1 MKFPKVPKTYEEQLA
16 LLKERGLS
24 VSSDDEALRWLR
36 RVSYYR
42 LSAYFPTFKKSH
54 ASEEFAAGATFDGL
68 IDLYVFDCRLRNI
81 FMIAIERIEISLRT
95 AITYELAHAHG
106 AFAHTLPDAYSAWF
120 MKVVRLGEPPPFEE
134 FMSNIEKEEK
144 RGKELFIKTYREKY
158 TLEKH
163 LPIWMATEL
172 MSFGTLSM
180 MFEGFKSATKTKIA
194 AEYKLA
200 EKPFQNWLHVL
211 SSIRNL
217 IAHHSRLWNRQL
229 GVQAVIPNGWVYK
242 IPKTDRVYCVAVMS
256 QHLLRM
262 IAKGSSW
269 KTRLFQLFEYH
280 PKVQLDPMGFPHNW
294 RELDPWK

>member
-1 MKFPKVPKTYEEQLA
+1 MKFPKVAKTYDEQLA

-24 VSSDDEALRWLR
+24 ISSDEVALRWLR

-42 LSAYFPTFKKSH
+42 LSAYFPTFRKSP
-54 ASEEFAAGATFDGL
+54 ASEEFLPRASFDAI

-95 AITYELAHAHG
+95 VITYELSHAHG
-106 AFAHTLPDAYSAWF
+106 PFAHTLPAAYSSWF
-120 MKVVRLGEPPPFEE
+120 MKIVRLGEPPPFDE
-134 FMSNIEKEEK
+134 FISNIEKEEK

-180 MFEGFKSATKTKIA
+180 MFEGLKSATKTKIA

-229 GVQAVIPNGWVYK
+229 GVQAMIPHGWVYEV
-242 IPKTDRVYCVAVMS
+242 PRTDRIYCVAVMT
-256 QHLLRM
+256 QHLLQV
-262 IAKGSSW
+262 IATGGNW
-269 KTRLFQLFEYH
+269 KKRLFVLFDHH
-280 PKVQLDPMGFPHNW
+280 PHVPLDPMGFPHDW
-294 RELDPWK
+294 RELEPWK

>member
-1 MKFPKVPKTYEEQLA
+1 MKFPKVAKTYEQQLA

-24 VSSDDEALRWLR
+24 VSDDAEALRWLR

-42 LSAYFPTFKKSH
+42 LSAYFPTFKKPS
-54 ASEEFAAGATFDGL
+54 SCEEFLPGTSFDSL

-106 AFAHTLPDAYSAWF
+106 PFAHTLPEAYSSWF
-120 MKVVRLGEPPPFEE
+120 LNVVRVGKPIPFEE

-144 RGKELFIKTYREKY
+144 RGKELFIKTYRQKY

-180 MFEGFKSATKTKIA
+180 MFEGLKSVTKTKIA
-194 AEYKLA
+194 AEYNLA

-229 GVQAVIPNGWVYK
+229 GVQAKIPHGWIYK

-256 QHLLRM
+256 QHLLKI

-269 KTRLFQLFEYH
+269 RTRLLLLFDNH
-280 PKVQLDPMGFPHNW
+280 PHVQLDPMGFPQNW
-294 RELDPWK
+294 RELAPWK